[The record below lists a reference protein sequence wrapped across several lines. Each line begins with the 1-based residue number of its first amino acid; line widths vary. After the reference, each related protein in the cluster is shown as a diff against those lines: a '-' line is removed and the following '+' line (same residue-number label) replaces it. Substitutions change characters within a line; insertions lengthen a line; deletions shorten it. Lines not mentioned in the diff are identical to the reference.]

1 MQYIQRV
8 NRGCPMLGKDEKTPL
23 DYLRNAFGAVVD
35 TWTQAQQAT
44 AYRALLNQMIKAQG
58 SSSINTSTIL
68 IVGGIGLAAIL
79 LLSKNKQ

>member
-8 NRGCPMLGKDEKTPL
+8 DRGCPMLGKEKSAL
-23 DYLRNAFGAVVD
+23 DYLREAFGSVVD
-35 TWTQAQQAT
+35 TWTQAQQTA
-44 AYRALLNQMIKAQG
+44 AYRSLLNQMIKAQG

-79 LLSKNKQ
+79 LLSKNK